1 MKLRRDCVKISY
13 ILKGLFD
20 TFKNIL
26 PITLFLVLIQVLLFK
41 KPIKNVKSLTF
52 GMILTTLGLFLFL
65 EGTSI
70 FLLPLGESV
79 GENLVSLDNKW
90 LIILLI
96 FIIGFSTTLVEP
108 ALATLAAEVEEI
120 SIGAISKKVL
130 IYTVAIG
137 FGAGLSAGV
146 YKIMYSIQ
154 TSKIVLP
161 LLVLSIILCIFAPEQ
176 IIGIAFDCASSTT
189 GPVNIPLNLTI
200 ALGLSRTLENSDPLL
215 NAFGIIGLTSMGP
228 VISVLILGILSK

>member
-1 MKLRRDCVKISY
+1 MKFSY

-26 PITLFLVLIQVLLFK
+26 PITLLLIFIQKLLFK

-65 EGTSI
+65 EGTSL

-79 GENLVSLDNKW
+79 GENLISLDNKW
-90 LIILLI
+90 LILLLV
-96 FIIGFSTTLVEP
+96 FIIGFSTTLIEP
-108 ALATLAAEVEEI
+108 ALSTLAAEVEEI
-120 SIGAISKKVL
+120 SIGSISRKVL
-130 IYTVAIG
+130 IYTVAVG
-137 FGAGLSAGV
+137 FGLGLSTGV
-146 YKIMYSIQ
+146 YKILYSIQ
-154 TSKIVLP
+154 TSKIVIP
-161 LLVLSIILCIFAPEQ
+161 LLALSIILCIFAPDKMV
-176 IIGIAFDCASSTT
+176 GIAFDCASSTT

-215 NAFGIIGLTSMGP
+215 NAFGIIGLTSIGP
-228 VISVLILGILSK
+228 ILSVLMLGILSK